1 LSTPSLIVGLI
12 QDKTT
17 ERIFYG
23 EKMMKI
29 PRAALSFWTDRPA
42 TPPDVIFQCTPM
54 IEQIKNSP
62 VALFEKVRANDI
74 VCQNIIFDPS
84 GAMLISRDNP
94 ISSVHVVRQDI
105 LDAVKILF
113 GRKKIKQIETKTLI
127 VAPNY
132 YVSATERMAP
142 EGEVRCRVMVANNI
156 PERESMDFCYFYR
169 PIVNYDTLLADKT
182 AHFSA
187 DTMVIKSLKAM
198 SITTNKVF
206 NVENEQGSFT
216 LKHDFATPHSFTPR
230 FL

>member
-1 LSTPSLIVGLI
+1 
-12 QDKTT
+12 
-17 ERIFYG
+17 
-23 EKMMKI
+23 MMKI
-29 PRAALSFWTDRPA
+29 PRATLSVWTERPA
-42 TPPDVIFQCTPM
+42 TQPDVIFQCTAM

-62 VALFEKVRANDI
+62 VALFEQVRANDI
-74 VCQNIIFDPS
+74 VCQNLIFDPA

-94 ISSVHVVRQDI
+94 ISSVRAVRQDI

-113 GRKKIKQIETKTLI
+113 GRKKIKQVETKTLI

-169 PIVNYDTLLADKT
+169 PIVNYDTLLADKA

-187 DTMVIKSLKAM
+187 DTIVIKSLKAM

-206 NVENEQGSFT
+206 NVENEEGSFT
-216 LKHDFATPHSFTPR
+216 LKHDFDTPHSFTPR